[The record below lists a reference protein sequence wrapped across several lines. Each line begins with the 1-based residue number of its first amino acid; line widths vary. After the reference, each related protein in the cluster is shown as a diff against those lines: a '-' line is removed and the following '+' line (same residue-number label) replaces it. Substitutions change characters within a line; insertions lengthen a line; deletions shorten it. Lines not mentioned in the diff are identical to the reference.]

1 MKPDQKDIFFV
12 AIQFFLF
19 GLFFFNLNS
28 LNFGVSDVLQLLGSV
43 VFVIGMLIVFL
54 SVLKLNRNLS
64 VFPTPK
70 KDGKMI
76 ETGLY
81 KYIRHPIYTG
91 IVVAGLGFSVYS
103 ESGFRLIVTLL
114 LLVLFYF
121 KSKYEEQKLID
132 VFSDYKDY
140 MKRTGRFLPKL

>member
-54 SVLKLNRNLS
+54 SVLRLNRNLS
-64 VFPTPK
+64 AFPTPK
-70 KDGKMI
+70 KDGNLI

-132 VFSDYKDY
+132 VFSDYKAY
-140 MKRTGRFLPKL
+140 MKRAGRFLPKL

>member
-1 MKPDQKDIFFV
+1 MKPDSKDIFFV
-12 AIQFFLF
+12 AVQFFLF

-28 LNFGVSDVLQLLGSV
+28 LNFGVSDVLQLIGSL

-54 SVLKLNRNLS
+54 SVLRLNRNLS
-64 VFPTPK
+64 AFPTPK
-70 KDGKMI
+70 KDGNLI

-91 IVVAGLGFSVYS
+91 IVAAALGFSVYS
-103 ESGFRLIVTLL
+103 GSGFRLIVTLL
-114 LLVLFYF
+114 LLILFYF

-132 VFSDYKDY
+132 VFSGYKAY

>member
-1 MKPDQKDIFFV
+1 MKTDPKDIFFV
-12 AIQFFLF
+12 AVQFFLF
-19 GLFFFNLNS
+19 GLFLFNLNS
-28 LNFGVSDVLQLLGSV
+28 LSFGVSDVLQLIGSA
-43 VFVIGMLIVFL
+43 VFLIGMLIVFL

-70 KDGKMI
+70 KDGILI

-91 IVVAGLGFSVYS
+91 IIVAALGFSVYS
-103 ESGFRLIVTLL
+103 GSGFRLIVTLL

-121 KSKYEEQKLID
+121 KSKYEEQKLTN
-132 VFSDYKDY
+132 VFSDYKAY
-140 MKRTGRFLPKL
+140 MNRTGRFLPKL

>member
-1 MKPDQKDIFFV
+1 MKPDSKDIFFV

-28 LNFGVSDVLQLLGSV
+28 LSLGVSDVLKLLGSV
-43 VFVIGMLIVFL
+43 VFVIGMLIVLL

-64 VFPTPK
+64 AFPTPI
-70 KDGKMI
+70 KDGSLI
-76 ETGLY
+76 ETGFY

-103 ESGFRLIVTLL
+103 GSGFRLIVTLL
-114 LLVLFYF
+114 LLILFYF
-121 KSKYEEQKLID
+121 KSKYEEQKLIK
-132 VFSDYKDY
+132 VFSDYKAY